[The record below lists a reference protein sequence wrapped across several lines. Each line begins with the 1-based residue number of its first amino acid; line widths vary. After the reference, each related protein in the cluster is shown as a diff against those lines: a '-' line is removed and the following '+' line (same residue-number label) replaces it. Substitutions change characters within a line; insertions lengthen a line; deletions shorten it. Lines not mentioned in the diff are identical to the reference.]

1 MLLFFKKEK
10 SVKISEINSVFNRR
24 VIAEF
29 LKSNNQSQV
38 CFSKKW
44 RETLIASP
52 FIKRKKRF
60 KQLCTEDPA
69 GGAVAL
75 PVKLWSCSGLQ
86 DAASASQA
94 WMLAKSL
101 NLFSKLWKWSQCCL
115 FPFINMENVSVFLS
129 VGKKKNPMSPCDFS
143 NRKYHMNTMGLF
155 PALHAALCLPTSI
168 HLYIPLLSSYF
179 PIPSLPPSRFCDIC
193 APSPLFFHFTIL
205 LFFLSCCVGG
215 EKEGRG
221 TGAGAEAEAGACPC
235 IYTLCSPHKQR
246 GTCSRCRRCRRQR
259 WPHRCCSGDHSS
271 GSRAGSWQGDKQQ
284 IKSRASINISFLGRC
299 EQAGEGEKE
308 LEGKKVAD

>member
-1 MLLFFKKEK
+1 MLLYFKKEK

-38 CFSKKW
+38 CFCKKW

-52 FIKRKKRF
+52 FIKRKKRI

-75 PVKLWSCSGLQ
+75 PVKLRSCSGLQ

-115 FPFINMENVSVFLS
+115 FPFINMEYVSVFLS
-129 VGKKKNPMSPCDFS
+129 VGKKKKSHEPLWFQQQEISYEYNGALPSPPCC
-143 NRKYHMNTMGLF
+143 TV
-155 PALHAALCLPTSI
+155 
-168 HLYIPLLSSYF
+168 SSYLHSSIYSSSQF
-179 PIPSLPPSRFCDIC
+179 LLPYPLPPSFSFLWYLCSFAFIF
-193 APSPLFFHFTIL
+193 PFHHFAL
-205 LFFLSCCVGG
+205 LLVLLCGWG
-215 EKEGRG
+215 EGREG
-221 TGAGAEAEAGACPC
+221 DWSWSWSWSWSLPLH
-235 IYTLCSPHKQR
+235 IYSLLSTQTARNLQ
-246 GTCSRCRRCRRQR
+246 
-259 WPHRCCSGDHSS
+259 
-271 GSRAGSWQGDKQQ
+271 
-284 IKSRASINISFLGRC
+284 
-299 EQAGEGEKE
+299 
-308 LEGKKVAD
+308 